1 MERGTERE
9 RAAVRARWAAL
20 ERRERRARRLLV
32 GTALLA
38 TAPVLLLLVAAMPTE
53 ACVAAA
59 GARTCRIVA
68 PGAPGL
74 VALVVVTAAA
84 TAVGGW
90 LCGSALEGRE

>member
-20 ERRERRARRLLV
+20 ERRERRARRLLL

-38 TAPVLLLLVAAMPTE
+38 AAPILLLLVAAVPTE

-59 GARTCRIVA
+59 GTRPCRFVA
-68 PGAPGL
+68 PSAPGL
-74 VALVVVTAAA
+74 VALVLVAAAA
-84 TAVGGW
+84 TAAGGW
-90 LCGSALEGRE
+90 LCGSALEGRD